1 MPPTARRSTSTTA
14 PSTATSSACA
24 ASSARSTAN
33 SSRSKRSMAS
43 DTDTA
48 TPEPRGSLTTTLKRL
63 LPRFRRRVSRAVARA
78 ESPSLLRRR
87 RSQSRRYSPLTRRI
101 LLLNIVPVALLAL
114 GAVYLSDY
122 EDELIDTE
130 LASLLVQGEMV
141 SAGIGEVAVVGGE
154 TTVNRLDADAA
165 RDLLTRLVRP
175 TGVRARLFS
184 ETGELLG
191 DSALLSEA
199 GRIHVAPLPP
209 PQTPVEPAEERFG
222 EGVADWIARQ
232 LSRADRYPAYLERT
246 LPTARDF
253 PEAQS
258 ALRGFNASA
267 VRVTSDGKLLLSAAV
282 PVQRYKQ
289 VMGALLL
296 TRDNRAIAASLRE
309 VRYDMLTIAVAALG
323 ITILLSLY
331 LAGTITQPIV
341 RLARAADE
349 VRLARDTRPEIPD
362 LGRRGDE
369 IGDLNDA
376 LRSMTDALWQRL
388 NAIESFA
395 ADVAHE
401 LKNPLTSLRSAIEV
415 AARPNLDAERRDKL
429 MAIVI
434 DDINRL
440 NRLISDISDASRL
453 DAELMR
459 GEVKPVDLRSL
470 LDDMVHHYAVSASSK
485 AGVEVELRISANPP
499 FAAHGHDGRYGQVV
513 RNVIDNALSFSPRG
527 TKLVIELTREAR
539 NGPFVITIDDEGPGI
554 PEDNLE
560 SIFRRFYSERP
571 AEHFGQNSGLGLS
584 ICRQIMETYGGTIAA
599 SNRRSA
605 PHGSQEGR
613 VIGARFTLRI
623 PASDRKSVV

>member
-1 MPPTARRSTSTTA
+1 
-14 PSTATSSACA
+14 
-24 ASSARSTAN
+24 
-33 SSRSKRSMAS
+33 MAS

-48 TPEPRGSLTTTLKRL
+48 TPEPGNIPTGSFTTTLKRL
-63 LPRFRRRVSRAVARA
+63 LPRFRRRVSRGGARA

-122 EDELIDTE
+122 EDELIETE
-130 LASLLVQGEMV
+130 LASLTVQGEMV
-141 SAGIGEVAVVGGE
+141 AAGIGEIAVIGGE
-154 TTVNRLDADAA
+154 TTVNRMDADAA
-165 RDLLTRLVRP
+165 RQLLTRLVRP
-175 TGVRARLFS
+175 TGVRARLFG
-184 ETGELLG
+184 ETGDLLG
-191 DSALLSEA
+191 ESALLSEA

-209 PQTPVEPAEERFG
+209 LEMPAEAPPPRRRMG
-222 EGVADWIARQ
+222 EEIGDWITRQ
-232 LSRADRYPAYLERT
+232 LSHTNHYPQYVDRPV
-246 LPTARDF
+246 PTVRDF
-253 PEAQS
+253 PEAAS

-267 VRVTSDGKLLLSAAV
+267 VRLMPDGRLLLSVAV
-282 PVQRYKQ
+282 PVLRYKQ
-289 VMGALLL
+289 VLGALIL
-296 TRDNRAIAASLRE
+296 TRDNRAISASLRE
-309 VRYDMLTIAVAALG
+309 VRYDMLTIAVCALG
-323 ITILLSLY
+323 ITVLLSLY

-349 VRLARDTRPEIPD
+349 VRLARENRPEIPN
-362 LGRRGDE
+362 LGKRGDE

-415 AARPNLDAERRDKL
+415 AARPGLDADRREKL

-459 GEVKPVDLRSL
+459 GEVKPVDLKSL
-470 LDDMVHHYAVSASSK
+470 LDDMVNHYALSAASK

-527 TKLVIELTREAR
+527 TRLVIELTREPR

-584 ICRQIMETYGGTIAA
+584 ICRQIMETYGGMITA

-605 PHGSQEGR
+605 DNR

-623 PASDRKSVV
+623 PASDQK

>member
-1 MPPTARRSTSTTA
+1 
-14 PSTATSSACA
+14 
-24 ASSARSTAN
+24 
-33 SSRSKRSMAS
+33 MAS
-43 DTDTA
+43 DTGTA
-48 TPEPRGSLTTTLKRL
+48 TPDSGWRRFAAALGRL
-63 LPRFRRRVSRAVARA
+63 IPTFRRPRVPARGDA
-78 ESPSLLRRR
+78 PTLTPSLLRRR

-122 EDELIDTE
+122 EDELIDAE

-141 SAGIGEVAVVGGE
+141 SAGISEVAVVGGE
-154 TTVNRLDADAA
+154 TTVNRLDPEAA
-165 RDLLTRLVRP
+165 RQLLTRLVRP

-191 DSALLSEA
+191 DSAVLSEI
-199 GRIHVAPLPP
+199 GRIRTAPLPP
-209 PQTPVEPAEERFG
+209 PEAPPEPELRFG
-222 EGVADWIARQ
+222 EGVADWLARQ
-232 LSRADRYPAYLERT
+232 LSRADRYPEYVERPV
-246 LPTARDF
+246 PTVRDF
-253 PEAQS
+253 PEAAS

-267 VRVTSDGKLLLSAAV
+267 VRLTVNGRLMLSAAV

-289 VMGALLL
+289 VLGALML

-323 ITILLSLY
+323 ITVLLSLY

-341 RLARAADE
+341 RLARAADD
-349 VRLARDTRPEIPD
+349 VRLARESRPEIPD
-362 LGRRGDE
+362 LGKRGDE

-415 AARPNLDAERRDKL
+415 AARPDLEPERRTRL
-429 MAIVI
+429 MSIVI
-434 DDINRL
+434 EDVNRL

-459 GEVKPVDLRSL
+459 GEVAPVDLQKL
-470 LDDMVHHYAVSASSK
+470 LSDIAHHYAATAAQK
-485 AGVEVELRISANPP
+485 GKIGVEFRLAANAP
-499 FAAHGHDGRYGQVV
+499 FAAHGHGGRYGQVF
-513 RNVIDNALSFSPRG
+513 RNVIENALSFSPQGSRI
-527 TKLVIELTREAR
+527 VIELGREPR
-539 NGPFVITIDDEGPGI
+539 NGPFVVTIDDEGPGI
-554 PEDNLE
+554 PEENLE

-571 AEHFGQNSGLGLS
+571 TEHFGQHSGLGLS
-584 ICRQIMETYGGTIAA
+584 ICRQIMETYGGSISAA
-599 SNRRSA
+599 NRHS
-605 PHGSQEGR
+605 PDGR
-613 VIGARFTLRI
+613 VLGARFIIRV
-623 PASDRKSVV
+623 PAADTGK

>member
-1 MPPTARRSTSTTA
+1 
-14 PSTATSSACA
+14 
-24 ASSARSTAN
+24 
-33 SSRSKRSMAS
+33 MAS
-43 DTDTA
+43 DIDTA
-48 TPEPRGSLTTTLKRL
+48 TRRPASRRSFAATLKRL
-63 LPRFRRRVSRAVARA
+63 FSTFRRTRAPAPA

-87 RSQSRRYSPLTRRI
+87 RRHSRRYSPLTRRI

-122 EDELIDTE
+122 EDELIDAD

-141 SAGIGEVAVVGGE
+141 AAGIGEVAVVGGE

-165 RDLLTRLVRP
+165 RQLLTRLVRP

-191 DSALLSEA
+191 DSAVLSDE
-199 GRIHVAPLPP
+199 GRIHVTPLPP
-209 PQTPVEPAEERFG
+209 PRQAPPEPSDERFG
-222 EGVADWIARQ
+222 EGIVDWLARQ
-232 LSRADRYPAYLERT
+232 VSHTYRYPRYVERPS
-246 LPTARDF
+246 PTVRDF
-253 PEAQS
+253 PEAAS

-267 VRVTSDGKLLLSAAV
+267 VRLTSDGRLMLSAAV

-323 ITILLSLY
+323 ITVLLSLY

-341 RLARAADE
+341 RLARAADV
-349 VRLARDTRPEIPD
+349 VRLARDTRPEMPD
-362 LGRRGDE
+362 LGRHGDE

-415 AARPNLDAERRDKL
+415 AVRPDLEPERRAKL
-429 MAIVI
+429 MSIVM

-459 GEVKPVDLRSL
+459 GEVKPVDLQAL
-470 LDDMVHHYAVSASSK
+470 LSDMARHYKTVASQK
-485 AGVEVELRISANPP
+485 AGATVEFRLAANPP
-499 FAAHGHDGRYGQVV
+499 FAAHGHDGRYGQVF
-513 RNVIDNALSFSPRG
+513 RNVVDNALSFSPPG
-527 TKLVIELTREAR
+527 SCIVIELSREPR
-539 NGPFVITIDDEGPGI
+539 NGPFVVTIDDEGTGI

-560 SIFRRFYSERP
+560 SIFQRFYSERP
-571 AEHFGQNSGLGLS
+571 TEHFGQHSGLGLS
-584 ICRQIMETYGGTIAA
+584 ICRQIMETYGGSISA
-599 SNRRSA
+599 SNRRA
-605 PHGSQEGR
+605 PDGR
-613 VIGARFTLRI
+613 ILGARFTVRVP
-623 PASDRKSVV
+623 PADRGA

>member
-1 MPPTARRSTSTTA
+1 
-14 PSTATSSACA
+14 
-24 ASSARSTAN
+24 
-33 SSRSKRSMAS
+33 MAS

-48 TPEPRGSLTTTLKRL
+48 TPDRGSRRSSWASLKRL
-63 LPRFRRRVSRAVARA
+63 IPRLRRASPPARS

-87 RSQSRRYSPLTRRI
+87 RTQGRRHSPLTRRI
-101 LLLNIVPVALLAL
+101 LLLNIVPVVLLAL

-122 EDELIDTE
+122 EDELIDAE

-141 SAGIGEVAVVGGE
+141 AAGIGEVAVVGDE
-154 TTVNRLDADAA
+154 TTVNRLDAEAA
-165 RDLLTRLVRP
+165 RQLLIRLVRP

-191 DSALLSEA
+191 DSAVLSDV
-199 GRIHVAPLPP
+199 GRIHVMPLPP
-209 PQTPVEPAEERFG
+209 PEIAPIETEQRLVDRIS
-222 EGVADWIARQ
+222 DWIARQ
-232 LSRADRYPAYLERT
+232 LTRTDRYPEYVERAV
-246 LPTARDF
+246 PSVRDF
-253 PEAQS
+253 PEAAS

-267 VRVTSDGKLLLSAAV
+267 VRTASGSRLLLSASV

-289 VMGALLL
+289 VLGALLL

-323 ITILLSLY
+323 ITVLLSLY

-349 VRLARDTRPEIPD
+349 VRLARESRPEIPD
-362 LGRRGDE
+362 LGKRGDE

-388 NAIESFA
+388 GAIESFA

-415 AARPNLDAERRDKL
+415 AARPDLEPDRRARL
-429 MAIVI
+429 MAIVV
-434 DDINRL
+434 DDISRL

-459 GEVKPVDLRSL
+459 GEVKPVDLRKL
-470 LDDMVHHYAVSASSK
+470 LSDLVQHYATQAALK
-485 AGVEVELRISANPP
+485 ADVEIEFRLAANPP
-499 FAAHGHDGRYGQVV
+499 CNAHGHDGRYGQVF
-513 RNVIDNALSFSPRG
+513 RNVLDNSLSFSPPRS
-527 TKLVIELTREAR
+527 KIVVELTREPR
-539 NGPFVITIDDEGPGI
+539 NGAFVVTIDDEGPGI

-560 SIFRRFYSERP
+560 SIFQRFYSERP
-571 AEHFGQNSGLGLS
+571 TEHFGQHSGLGLS
-584 ICRQIMETYGGTIAA
+584 ICRQIMETYGGSISA
-599 SNRRSA
+599 SNRRA
-605 PHGSQEGR
+605 PDGR
-613 VIGARFTLRI
+613 VLGARFTIRL
-623 PASDRKSVV
+623 PAADRN